1 LINIFSIRFRIAA
14 WYFLSA
20 APILVALAVG
30 SWFAMRASM
39 YQGIDEELF
48 RRTLGV
54 EQFLQSRGDNAIPEL
69 EAEQS
74 NGPELPVGGGLFQ
87 VFDAN
92 EKLLFQ
98 SSAIARHH
106 IASLGPITTWSKPNY
121 RDSALSG
128 DRVRLGARQTS
139 INGKI
144 FTIQAAEPL
153 RSFDESLSDFAR
165 LLYLSIPALLLI
177 LAAAGFWLSGRAMAP
192 IEQINHEARAIG
204 ANNLTSRLSVPKPRD
219 ELRTLSETLNA
230 MLERIEISV
239 NRLTQ
244 FTADASHE
252 LRAPLTLIQM
262 AAEYSLRRERSREE
276 LLDALGKILRETNR
290 TAALVD
296 RLLELARADASK
308 CLAPA
313 VPVELTFLLQEV
325 AESAASLAIT
335 KQIQF
340 TAQIGYDPVRV
351 NGDDASFRE
360 LFLILIDNAVKYTP
374 EHGAVSLRLHAGRD
388 IVTIEVEDNGI
399 GISPEDIPHVFDR
412 FWRADKVRSRQMG
425 GTGLGLSIAKW
436 IAEQSHGSITADST
450 LGSGSKFCVRLPLAP
465 DLPPSSNHSFERESS
480 HAL

>member
-1 LINIFSIRFRIAA
+1 MINIFSIRFRIAA

-20 APILVALAVG
+20 APILVALAAG

-54 EQFLQSRGDNAIPEL
+54 EQFLQTRGDKAIHEL
-69 EAEQS
+69 EAEQA
-74 NGPELPVGGGLFQ
+74 NGPELLVGGGLFQ
-87 VFDAN
+87 VFDAD

-106 IASLGPITTWSKPNY
+106 IASLGPQNPWSKPRF
-121 RDSALSG
+121 RDSAPSG
-128 DRVRLGARQTS
+128 DRVRLGARQAR
-139 INGKI
+139 IDGKT
-144 FTIQAAEPL
+144 FTIQVGEPL

-165 LLYLSIPALLLI
+165 LLYLSIPVLLL
-177 LAAAGFWLSGRAMAP
+177 LVAAAGFWLSGRAMAP
-192 IEQINHEARAIG
+192 VEQINREARAIDAG
-204 ANNLTSRLSVPKPRD
+204 NLTSRLSVPKPRD

-276 LLDALGKILRETNR
+276 LLDALEKILRETNR

-296 RLLELARADASK
+296 RLLELARADSGK
-308 CLAPA
+308 SLAPP
-313 VPVELTFLLQEV
+313 VPVDLTCLLREV
-325 AESAASLAIT
+325 AEGAASLAQI

-340 TAQIGYDPVRV
+340 TTQICKDPVHV
-351 NGDDASFRE
+351 SGDDASFRE

-374 EHGAVSLRLHAGRD
+374 EHGAVSLHMNASRD
-388 IVTIEVEDNGI
+388 MATIEVKDTGI
-399 GISPEDIPHVFDR
+399 GISPEDIPYVFDR

-436 IAEQSHGSITADST
+436 IAEQSHGSITVEST
-450 LGSGSKFCVRLPLAP
+450 LGRGSRFSVQLPLAA
-465 DLPPSSNHSFERESS
+465 DLPPSSHHSFERETC
-480 HAL
+480 HEI